1 MLKNLVN
8 GILGNFSEVNLI
20 ELKNDYKNF
29 LFDNEEIEC
38 GYVLIRDK
46 IVFTNKRIIFIDKQ
60 GVSGKKTSFKS
71 IFLDDI
77 VDVEM
82 ESAGSFGLDDSE
94 LVITYMR
101 NVFQKSNNEILDHI
115 KFEFPKSADITI
127 LYRKI
132 GNIVLKNRERI
143 NK

>member
-77 VDVEM
+77 VDVKM